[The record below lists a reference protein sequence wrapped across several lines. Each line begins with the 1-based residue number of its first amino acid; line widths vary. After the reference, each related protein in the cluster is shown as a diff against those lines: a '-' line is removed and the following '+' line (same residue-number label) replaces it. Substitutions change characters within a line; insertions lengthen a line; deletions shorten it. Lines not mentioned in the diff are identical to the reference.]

1 MCVRENTLQ
10 RGRSCV
16 MVCMCVVYNTSPMLL
31 SKAQVVMTAA
41 AVSLFME
48 RHGVGYMTV
57 FMGPTCGGTEADV
70 IRGMPLVVYPRCVR
84 CMCIKCNEDVDVYLR
99 WIKRNMD
106 FWVRRHIALFGYL
119 WCPSLSNMRALHL
132 AVSCGANDPRAE
144 LATLCLHASRVQ
156 MRYRWHG
163 KRVLEQWFRFVAWR
177 RRAWIRVTF
186 VHRGTFDCLTI
197 IGAMVFAPPRR
208 LIFRH

>member
-1 MCVRENTLQ
+1 
-10 RGRSCV
+10 

-48 RHGVGYMTV
+48 RHGFGYMTA
-57 FMGPTCGGTEADV
+57 FMGPACGGAEADV
-70 IRGMPLVVYPRCVR
+70 IRDMPPEVYPRCLR
-84 CMCIKCNEDVDVYLR
+84 CICNKCNVDVEAILKFIKGDVD
-99 WIKRNMD
+99 
-106 FWVRRHIALFGYL
+106 FWLRRHVALFGYL
-119 WCPSLSNMRALHL
+119 WRPSLSNMRALHL
-132 AVSCGANDPRAE
+132 AVSRRANVPRAE
-144 LATLCLHASRVQ
+144 LATLFLQASRVQ
-156 MRYRWHG
+156 KRRRWLG
-163 KRVLEQWFRFVAWR
+163 KRVLDQWFRFVAWR

-186 VHRGTFDCLTI
+186 GHRVPFECWTI

>member
-1 MCVRENTLQ
+1 
-10 RGRSCV
+10 

-41 AVSLFME
+41 AVEPF
-48 RHGVGYMTV
+48 GYMTV
-57 FMGPTCGGTEADV
+57 FMGPTCGGTEANV
-70 IRGMPLVVYPRCVR
+70 IRGVPPDVRPRCLR
-84 CMCIKCNEDVDVYLR
+84 CRCRKCNVDAQAFFKFIRNDVD
-99 WIKRNMD
+99 
-106 FWVRRHIALFGYL
+106 FWTRRLVAVHGYL
-119 WCPSLSNMRALHL
+119 WRPSLSNMRALHV
-132 AVSCGANDPRAE
+132 AVSRRVDLHRTE
-144 LATLCLHASRVQ
+144 VATLCLHASRVQ
-156 MRYRWHG
+156 MRCIWHG

>member
-1 MCVRENTLQ
+1 
-10 RGRSCV
+10 

-41 AVSLFME
+41 AVE
-48 RHGVGYMTV
+48 QHGFGYMTV
-57 FMGPTCGGTEADV
+57 FMGPTCGGTEANV
-70 IRGMPLVVYPRCVR
+70 IRGVPPDVRPRCLR
-84 CMCIKCNEDVDVYLR
+84 CRCRKCNVDAQAFFKFIRNDVD
-99 WIKRNMD
+99 
-106 FWVRRHIALFGYL
+106 FWTRRLVAVHGYM
-119 WCPSLSNMRALHL
+119 WRPSMSNMHALHV
-132 AVSCGANDPRAE
+132 AVSRRVNAPRTE
-144 LATLCLHASRVQ
+144 VATLCLHASRVQ
-156 MRYRWHG
+156 MRCIWHG